1 MPHPALQ
8 AALDARHDL
17 GKYVSLNLRFLA
29 PDAEPAAVREA
40 LLADLTQTRRGPSGA
55 LESAPEVWAACR
67 ARLGDVGAAPEL
79 AEVDAAIKQIQSSLP
94 ALVDDQ
100 LDAAALLALAQA
112 ARGVTAA
119 LTALTRRLKDAP

>member
-17 GKYVSLNLRFLA
+17 GKYVSLNLRFLP
-29 PDAEPAAVREA
+29 PDADRAALREA
-40 LLADLTQTRRGPSGA
+40 LLADLTQTRRGPSGGQ
-55 LESAPEVWAACR
+55 ESAPEVWSACR
-67 ARLGDVGAAPEL
+67 PALGAALTTPEVGQ
-79 AEVDAAIKQIQSSLP
+79 VDAAIQHIQS
-94 ALVDDQ
+94 ALVGLQADTLDDE
-100 LDAAALLALAQA
+100 ALQALAQS

>member
-29 PDAEPAAVREA
+29 PDADRVAQREA
-40 LLADLTQTRRGPSGA
+40 LLADLTQTRRGPGGGV
-55 LESAPEVWAACR
+55 ESAPEVWAACR
-67 ARLGDVGAAPEL
+67 GGLPAAAPEVL
-79 AEVDAAIKQIQSSLP
+79 QVDAAMKHIQSSLP
-94 ALVDDQ
+94 ALLADRLDD
-100 LDAAALLALAQA
+100 DALAALAQA

-119 LTALTRRLKDAP
+119 LTALTRRLKDSP

>member
-1 MPHPALQ
+1 MSHPALQ

-29 PDAEPAAVREA
+29 PEADRAALREA
-40 LLADLTQTRRGPSGA
+40 ILADLTQTRRGPGGA

-67 ARLGDVGAAPEL
+67 VGLPPAAPEVQQ
-79 AEVDAAIKQIQSSLP
+79 VDAAINHIQSSLP
-94 ALVDDQ
+94 ALMNDALDD
-100 LDAAALLALAQA
+100 DALQALAQA
-112 ARGVTAA
+112 ARGVTTA

>member
-29 PDAEPAAVREA
+29 PDADRAAQREA
-40 LLADLTQTRRGPSGA
+40 LLADLTQTRRGPGGGV
-55 LESAPEVWAACR
+55 ESAPEVWAACR
-67 ARLGDVGAAPEL
+67 GGLPAAAPEVL
-79 AEVDAAIKQIQSSLP
+79 QVDAAMKHRQSSLP
-94 ALVDDQ
+94 ALMADSLDD
-100 LDAAALLALAQA
+100 DALAALAQA

-119 LTALTRRLKDAP
+119 LTALTRRLKDSP

>member
-29 PDAEPAAVREA
+29 PDADRAAQREA
-40 LLADLTQTRRGPSGA
+40 LLADLTQTRRGPGGGV
-55 LESAPEVWAACR
+55 ESAPEVWAACR
-67 ARLGDVGAAPEL
+67 GGLPAAAPEVL
-79 AEVDAAIKQIQSSLP
+79 QVDAAMKHIQSSLP
-94 ALVDDQ
+94 ALMADRLDD
-100 LDAAALLALAQA
+100 DALTALAQA

-119 LTALTRRLKDAP
+119 LTALTRRLKDSP

>member
-29 PDAEPAAVREA
+29 PDADRAAQREA
-40 LLADLTQTRRGPSGA
+40 LLADLTQTRRGPGGGV
-55 LESAPEVWAACR
+55 ESAPEVWAACR
-67 ARLGDVGAAPEL
+67 GGLPAAAPEVL
-79 AEVDAAIKQIQSSLP
+79 QVDAAMKHIQSSLP
-94 ALVDDQ
+94 ALMADSLDD
-100 LDAAALLALAQA
+100 DALTALAQA

-119 LTALTRRLKDAP
+119 LTALTRRLKDSP

>member
-29 PDAEPAAVREA
+29 PDADRAAQREA
-40 LLADLTQTRRGPSGA
+40 LLADLTQTRRGPGGGV
-55 LESAPEVWAACR
+55 ESAPEVWAACR
-67 ARLGDVGAAPEL
+67 GGLPAAAPEVL
-79 AEVDAAIKQIQSSLP
+79 QVDAAMKHIQSSLP
-94 ALVDDQ
+94 ALMADRLDD
-100 LDAAALLALAQA
+100 DALAALAQA

-119 LTALTRRLKDAP
+119 LTALTRRLKDSP

>member
-29 PDAEPAAVREA
+29 PDADRAAQREA
-40 LLADLTQTRRGPSGA
+40 LLADLTQTRRGPGGGV
-55 LESAPEVWAACR
+55 ESAPEVWAACR
-67 ARLGDVGAAPEL
+67 GGLPAAAPEVL
-79 AEVDAAIKQIQSSLP
+79 QVDAAMKHIQSSLP
-94 ALVDDQ
+94 ALLADSLDD
-100 LDAAALLALAQA
+100 DALTALAQA

-119 LTALTRRLKDAP
+119 LTALTRRLKDSP